1 MVLRL
6 QRRHDAICRSSPW
19 AASSHRPRR
28 LFVVSLSYS
37 REDFAL
43 AFPSSARTM
52 DRRLVAL
59 QSSSATPSL
68 LPSQPRTIL
77 EEEEYESILSHIVTR
92 DYFPSLP
99 SLRRDAEILDA
110 RSRGDMAG
118 AVAARRRARA
128 MELLEEKERMED
140 VGEDERAMV
149 ADNNSNNNYGES
161 MDGVGLRVRPRQLKH
176 ESITGFHARVTSEDN
191 VEFESNQERERKE
204 REVILGVVY
213 ASRADKCG
221 RLMIESHI
229 NGGDE
234 TNGDGNECDK
244 RLHYNRDWCDT
255 PIGLSSDLYDA
266 PPQGLRIT
274 NGKSTAASN
283 DNGIGRNGLF
293 FQPRDK
299 RLCVISEARGS
310 SGTFLALEN
319 DSMETKRI
327 ENGENKSGESDN
339 LLMPPPPA
347 RLMSDTDKT
356 SMSSSNAKMPM
367 SSCVD
372 RRHQLVEYLPKQ
384 SLANIHPPATRFP
397 YQNESRLPSSNS
409 NLGTIIPSVSRGIV
423 NRNGSFSTTD
433 ASDTTDLDE
442 PPRQLDTERAAR
454 KRARDRENETF
465 VAMTPLIRP
474 GDGGRGD
481 AGGLDEPIMTWG
493 DVISTPLVLGG
504 GSAIDAR
511 ISSSVNWEPSHPPPD
526 DLLPAPA
533 FDVIDSNHRE
543 TLARRAERRLVN
555 RAKTYRSAGSVSSY
569 KESDDES
576 IHSSR
581 STRSTRST
589 RSMSSSVT
597 NPMDRSASLTPA
609 ARALLDA
616 QNMARQSKKKANSIS
631 SGRTLSS
638 IFSGSRDSFGTSLR
652 ASYTPDLTKGKK
664 KTKGDSSLRRASSG
678 ATPRCH

>member
-1 MVLRL
+1 
-6 QRRHDAICRSSPW
+6 
-19 AASSHRPRR
+19 
-28 LFVVSLSYS
+28 
-37 REDFAL
+37 
-43 AFPSSARTM
+43 M

-59 QSSSATPSL
+59 QSSSVAAASL
-68 LPSQPRTIL
+68 LPSQPRSIL
-77 EEEEYESILSHIVTR
+77 EEEEYESTLSHIVTR

-128 MELLEEKERMED
+128 MELLDEKERIED
-140 VGEDERAMV
+140 VEEEERAIV
-149 ADNNSNNNYGES
+149 EANNCGENNMN
-161 MDGVGLRVRPRQLKH
+161 GVCLRDRPRQLKH

-191 VEFESNQERERKE
+191 AEFESNQEREYKE
-204 REVILGVVY
+204 REAILGVVY
-213 ASRADKCG
+213 ASRADKGG
-221 RLMIESHI
+221 RLMIENHI

-234 TNGDGNECDK
+234 TNGDGNECDEK
-244 RLHYNRDWCDT
+244 LRYNRDWCDT

-274 NGKSTAASN
+274 NGKSTTASN

-299 RLCVISEARGS
+299 RLCMTSEAKGPSS
-310 SGTFLALEN
+310 SG
-319 DSMETKRI
+319 SVRMETKTV
-327 ENGENKSGESDN
+327 ENGEKNSGESDN

-347 RLMSDTDKT
+347 RLMSDTVIT
-356 SMSSSNAKMPM
+356 SMSSSNAKMLM
-367 SSCVD
+367 STSVD
-372 RRHQLVEYLPKQ
+372 RRHQLVAYLPKE
-384 SLANIHPPATRFP
+384 SFSDIHPPATRFS

-442 PPRQLDTERAAR
+442 PPRQLDAERAAR

-474 GDGGRGD
+474 GDGGHGNTS
-481 AGGLDEPIMTWG
+481 GFDEPIMTWG
-493 DVISTPLVLGG
+493 DVMSTPLVLGG

-511 ISSSVNWEPSHPPPD
+511 ISSSVDWEPLRPPPD

-543 TLARRAERRLVN
+543 TLARTAERRLIN
-555 RAKTYRSAGSVSSY
+555 RTKTYRSAGSVSSY

-589 RSMSSSVT
+589 RSVSSSVT

-638 IFSGSRDSFGTSLR
+638 IFSGSRESFGTSLR
-652 ASYTPDLTKGKK
+652 ASYTPDLTKLRNITREGSGKK

-678 ATPRCH
+678 STPRCHKSLR

>member
-1 MVLRL
+1 
-6 QRRHDAICRSSPW
+6 
-19 AASSHRPRR
+19 
-28 LFVVSLSYS
+28 
-37 REDFAL
+37 
-43 AFPSSARTM
+43 M
-52 DRRLVAL
+52 DRRLRL
-59 QSSSATPSL
+59 RSSAVASI
-68 LPSQPRTIL
+68 LPSQPRSIL
-77 EEEEYESILSHIVTR
+77 EEEEYESTLSHIVTR

-128 MELLEEKERMED
+128 MEMQEEKERMED
-140 VGEDERAMV
+140 GEEEERALMV
-149 ADNNSNNNYGES
+149 ANNCGES

-191 VEFESNQERERKE
+191 AEFESNQERERKE
-204 REVILGVVY
+204 REAILGVVY
-213 ASRADKCG
+213 ASRADKRG

-234 TNGDGNECDK
+234 NNEDGYDCDK
-244 RLHYNRDWCDT
+244 RLCYNRDWCDT

-266 PPQGLRIT
+266 PPQGPRIT
-274 NGKSTAASN
+274 DGKSTTASN

-293 FQPRDK
+293 FQPRDT
-299 RLCVISEARGS
+299 RLCVSSDERLPSS

-319 DSMETKRI
+319 DTETKTI
-327 ENGENKSGESDN
+327 ENCGEKNSGESDN
-339 LLMPPPPA
+339 LLMPPPPT
-347 RLMSDTDKT
+347 RLMSAADKT
-356 SMSSSNAKMPM
+356 LTSCSNAKMHM
-367 SSCVD
+367 ASAVD

-384 SLANIHPPATRFP
+384 SLSNIHPPATRFP

-409 NLGTIIPSVSRGIV
+409 NLGTIITSSVSRGIV

-442 PPRQLDTERAAR
+442 PPRQLDAERAAR

-474 GDGGRGD
+474 GDGEHGD
-481 AGGLDEPIMTWG
+481 TGGYDEPIMTWG
-493 DVISTPLVLGG
+493 NVISTPLVLGG

-511 ISSSVNWEPSHPPPD
+511 TLDWEPSCPPPD

-533 FDVIDSNHRE
+533 FDVIDSNRRE
-543 TLARRAERRLVN
+543 TLARTAERRLMD

-616 QNMARQSKKKANSIS
+616 QKMARHSKRKES

-638 IFSGSRDSFGTSLR
+638 IFSGSRESFGSSLR
-652 ASYTPDLTKGKK
+652 ASYTPDLTKLRNSTREGAERKK
-664 KTKGDSSLRRASSG
+664 RKGDSSLRRASSG
-678 ATPRCH
+678 ATPRCHLTLR

>member
-1 MVLRL
+1 
-6 QRRHDAICRSSPW
+6 
-19 AASSHRPRR
+19 
-28 LFVVSLSYS
+28 
-37 REDFAL
+37 
-43 AFPSSARTM
+43 M

-59 QSSSATPSL
+59 QSPSVAAPSL

-77 EEEEYESILSHIVTR
+77 EEEEYESTLSHIVTR

-140 VGEDERAMV
+140 AGEDERAMV
-149 ADNNSNNNYGES
+149 ADNNSNNNNYGES
-161 MDGVGLRVRPRQLKH
+161 IDGVGLRVRPRQLKH

-191 VEFESNQERERKE
+191 AEFESNQERERKE

-213 ASRADKCG
+213 SSRADKCG

-244 RLHYNRDWCDT
+244 RLHYSRDWCDT

-274 NGKSTAASN
+274 NENGKSTAASN

-299 RLCVISEARGS
+299 RLCVISEARGSSS

-367 SSCVD
+367 SSSVD

-384 SLANIHPPATRFP
+384 SLSDIHPPATRFP

-409 NLGTIIPSVSRGIV
+409 NSRTIITSSVSRGIV

-442 PPRQLDTERAAR
+442 PLRQLDTERAAR

-474 GDGGRGD
+474 GNGGRGD

-493 DVISTPLVLGG
+493 DVISMPLVLGG

-511 ISSSVNWEPSHPPPD
+511 ISSSVYWEPSHPPPD
-526 DLLPAPA
+526 DLLPAQA

-581 STRSTRST
+581 STRSIRST

-597 NPMDRSASLTPA
+597 NPMDKSASLTPA

-652 ASYTPDLTKGKK
+652 ASYTPDLTKLRNITREGSGKK

>member
-1 MVLRL
+1 
-6 QRRHDAICRSSPW
+6 
-19 AASSHRPRR
+19 
-28 LFVVSLSYS
+28 
-37 REDFAL
+37 
-43 AFPSSARTM
+43 M
-52 DRRLVAL
+52 DI
-59 QSSSATPSL
+59 TSL
-68 LPSQPRTIL
+68 LPSQPRSIL
-77 EEEEYESILSHIVTR
+77 EEEEYESTLSHIVTR

-118 AVAARRRARA
+118 AVSARRRARA

-140 VGEDERAMV
+140 VEEEERAMV
-149 ADNNSNNNYGES
+149 VAANNTINNNCGES

-191 VEFESNQERERKE
+191 AEFESNKERESKE
-204 REVILGVVY
+204 REVILGIVY
-213 ASRADKCG
+213 SSRADKRG
-221 RLMIESHI
+221 RLMIESKI
-229 NGGDE
+229 NCDDE
-234 TNGDGNECDK
+234 NNGDDNECDK
-244 RLHYNRDWCDT
+244 RLSYNRDWCDT

-274 NGKSTAASN
+274 NGKSTTASN

-293 FQPRDK
+293 FQPRDT
-299 RLCVISEARGS
+299 RLCMTSEAKGPSS
-310 SGTFLALEN
+310 SGTFLAPLEN
-319 DSMETKRI
+319 DSMETKTV
-327 ENGENKSGESDN
+327 ENSGVTDN

-356 SMSSSNAKMPM
+356 SMSSSNAKMPL
-367 SSCVD
+367 SSSVD
-372 RRHQLVEYLPKQ
+372 RRHQLVEYLPKK
-384 SLANIHPPATRFP
+384 SFSDIHPPATRFP

-409 NLGTIIPSVSRGIV
+409 SNLGTIISSVSRGIV

-442 PPRQLDTERAAR
+442 PPRQLYAERAAR

-474 GDGGRGD
+474 GDGGHGNTSVF
-481 AGGLDEPIMTWG
+481 DEPIMTWG
-493 DVISTPLVLGG
+493 DIISTPLVLGG
-504 GSAIDAR
+504 GTAIDAR
-511 ISSSVNWEPSHPPPD
+511 ISSSVDWEPSHPPPD
-526 DLLPAPA
+526 DLLQAPA

-543 TLARRAERRLVN
+543 ALARTAERRLIN

-581 STRSTRST
+581 STRSTCSS

-616 QNMARQSKKKANSIS
+616 QKMARQSKKKTNSIS
-631 SGRTLSS
+631 SGRKLSS

-652 ASYTPDLTKGKK
+652 ASYTPDTKLRNEGAEKK
-664 KTKGDSSLRRASSG
+664 KRNGDSSLRQSSSG
-678 ATPRCH
+678 AATPRCQSLR